1 MKTPLSIIKGFAEGL
16 EDGVSAGKQ
25 DHYIKVII
33 EEADKMEFLVKDML
47 DLAKL
52 ESGTIKLRKS
62 SFMLSE
68 MTENVTDKLI
78 HSLGDKQL
86 NVVIIPANER
96 PLYADASWIEQVISN
111 LLTNAIR
118 HAEHGS
124 TITVAV
130 EGQEKSLSFNI
141 HNKGENIPEDQLE
154 QIWERFYRAEASRS
168 RLTGGTGLGL
178 SITKQILD
186 MHGCRYAVINT
197 TDGVCFSVTLKAERT
212 HYNLS
217 RILIF

>member
-68 MTENVTDKLI
+68 MTEKVTDKLI

-197 TDGVCFSVTLKAERT
+197 TDGVCFSVTFEG
-212 HYNLS
+212 
-217 RILIF
+217 